1 MAKPYSYLCSTQDIF
16 SKLYAYTERKL
27 GVLQSLQPIF
37 SLSKPKRN
45 TMKKVLVTLL
55 VAGSMI
61 AGTSAGF
68 AATTAKPTIKP
79 AAPKA
84 SSKEGTATHEM
95 SENSTTQKTEAK

>member
-1 MAKPYSYLCSTQDIF
+1 
-16 SKLYAYTERKL
+16 
-27 GVLQSLQPIF
+27 
-37 SLSKPKRN
+37 
-45 TMKKVLVTLL
+45 MKKVLVTLL

-61 AGTSAGF
+61 AGTTAGF

-95 SENSTTQKTEAK
+95 SENSTTQKSEAKPMKKAAVKLMATPKATK